1 MPDPYGVI
9 LANLQVRSMFGD
21 LVRKAQEQD
30 QQYAELKEQVQNRLR
45 RDLRIQKDGLLM
57 QGNKIFMPKN
67 NEAVKMEILDKAH
80 KLTYAMRPG

>member
-30 QQYAELKEQVQNRLR
+30 QQCAELKEQVQNKLR
-45 RDLRIQKDGLLM
+45 RDLRIRKDEILK
-57 QGNKIFMPKN
+57 QGHKIFMPKN
-67 NEAVKMEILDKAH
+67 NEAMKMEILDKAH
-80 KLTYAMRPG
+80 KLAYAMHPG